1 VIRGNSAGQPGD
13 ARRGRPGWRGGG
25 RKRVAH
31 EPWGEDNS
39 AGQDLHDNAQPPQQ
53 PIGYRQEPL
62 ARPQAPQGRFRAAE
76 PGRAAQPPTPPP
88 PPRGPGYRPET
99 YQANDYPP
107 GSQPSGDFPPQ
118 RPGGSGGWRS
128 TPPPT
133 GPAPAGPPPAA
144 PPRFSGSAGSS
155 TPPPSGPGPRIPYDP
170 RTRAFDPQANGYQQ
184 EPTSEQ
190 PTEATQGPTGPQLP
204 KKLTV
209 TRVAA
214 WRSRQLTQQGVA
226 MFQRAVHADGA
237 RESGLAS
244 LNYAVMINYASSAT
258 MAVGLANTLFFSA
271 ATAESKT
278 KVALYLLI
286 TVAPFALIAPVVGP
300 LLDRIQRGR
309 RIALAT
315 SCVGQG
321 LLSVV
326 MALHFNDWMLY
337 PAALGTLV
345 LSKSFDVLKAAVA
358 PRVLPSG
365 ITLSKSN
372 ARLTVFG
379 MAAGAVFG
387 AFGTGFLKLF
397 GSPGALWFTAVLCL
411 ADAVLCL
418 RIPAWVEVTEG
429 EVPASLR
436 SSPRKKRRQPMGRQV
451 VIALWGNGTIRLLTG
466 FLMLFPAFVIKT
478 LTEHSPGR
486 QLLLLGLIGAAA
498 GLGGFIG
505 NGIGARLQF
514 GKPDQ
519 VIIYSVAAAFAG
531 AVFAAVLPGIGSAAI
546 AALCASVAS
555 GLAKISLDATIQKD
569 LPEAS
574 RASAFGRSET
584 ILQLSWVFGGAI
596 GVLLPATFWLG
607 FTVIGVLMAAGGTQT
622 FMARRGGSLL
632 PSIGGRLGSRSPAA
646 GAPAMAFGA
655 DTSAFGTEPSYSPSE
670 PGSANDRTAY
680 QPTSGSSGPSP
691 TKAMPTEH
699 FDGPA

>member
-1 VIRGNSAGQPGD
+1 MIRGNSADRPDD
-13 ARRGRPGWRGGG
+13 ARRGRPGWSGGG

-31 EPWGEDNS
+31 EPWGEGSGAD
-39 AGQDLHDNAQPPQQ
+39 QDPRTNAIPAQQ
-53 PIGYRQEPL
+53 PTGHRQEPP
-62 ARPQAPQGRFRAAE
+62 ARTAPRR
-76 PGRAAQPPTPPP
+76 
-88 PPRGPGYRPET
+88 ET
-99 YQANDYPP
+99 YQANGYPP
-107 GSQPSGDFPPQ
+107 GDQPSGDFPP
-118 RPGGSGGWRS
+118 RRAGGWRS
-128 TPPPT
+128 APPPQQNQ
-133 GPAPAGPPPAA
+133 PPQQPPPPPRQA
-144 PPRFSGSAGSS
+144 PP
-155 TPPPSGPGPRIPYDP
+155 PPGRVPYDP
-170 RTRAFDPQANGYQQ
+170 HTRHLDSDAAA
-184 EPTSEQ
+184 EQ
-190 PTEATQGPTGPQLP
+190 TGPTAPTLP

-237 RESGLAS
+237 RESGMAA

-309 RIALAT
+309 RIALAV

-379 MAAGAVFG
+379 LAAGAVFG

-397 GSPGALWFTAVLCL
+397 GSPGALWFTAALCL

-418 RIPAWVEVTEG
+418 RIPAWVEVTQG
-429 EVPASLR
+429 EVPATLR
-436 SSPRKKRRQPMGRQV
+436 AGSRKKQPMGHQV
-451 VIALWGNGTIRLLTG
+451 VVALWGNGSIRLLTG

-478 LTEHSPGR
+478 MTEHSPTR
-486 QLLLLGLIGAAA
+486 QLLLLGVIGAAA
-498 GLGGFIG
+498 GIGGFVG

-519 VIIYSVAAAFAG
+519 VIIGCLGAALAG
-531 AVFAAVLPGIGSAAI
+531 TVLAAILPGIGSAAI

-555 GLAKISLDATIQKD
+555 ALAKISLDATIQKD
-569 LPEAS
+569 LPEES

-596 GVLLPATFWLG
+596 GVLLPTTFWLG
-607 FTVIGVLMAAGGTQT
+607 FTVIGVLLAAGAAQT
-622 FMARRGGSLL
+622 FVARRGSTLL
-632 PSIGGRLGSRSPAA
+632 PNLPFHRAQPVPAA
-646 GAPAMAFGA
+646 AFASEAPYDG
-655 DTSAFGTEPSYSPSE
+655 PV
-670 PGSANDRTAY
+670 
-680 QPTSGSSGPSP
+680 QGPSA
-691 TKAMPTEH
+691 TKPMPTDRL
-699 FDGPA
+699 DGPA

>member
-1 VIRGNSAGQPGD
+1 MPPPVGRRQEPPARFRAEPPVETYQSNGYPPGD
-13 ARRGRPGWRGGG
+13 QPSG
-25 RKRVAH
+25 AH
-31 EPWGEDNS
+31 EPLSPPRRAGGWRS
-39 AGQDLHDNAQPPQQ
+39 APPPLRNQAPPPQ
-53 PIGYRQEPL
+53 
-62 ARPQAPQGRFRAAE
+62 A
-76 PGRAAQPPTPPP
+76 PP
-88 PPRGPGYRPET
+88 PPRSAP
-99 YQANDYPP
+99 PP
-107 GSQPSGDFPPQ
+107 G
-118 RPGGSGGWRS
+118 RV
-128 TPPPT
+128 
-133 GPAPAGPPPAA
+133 
-144 PPRFSGSAGSS
+144 
-155 TPPPSGPGPRIPYDP
+155 PYDP
-170 RTRAFDPQANGYQQ
+170 NTRHLDH
-184 EPTSEQ
+184 
-190 PTEATQGPTGPQLP
+190 EAADQSGPTPPTLP

-237 RESGLAS
+237 RESGMAA
-244 LNYAVMINYASSAT
+244 LNYAVMLNYASSAT

-286 TVAPFALIAPVVGP
+286 TVAPFALIAPVIGP

-309 RIALAT
+309 RIALAA

-379 MAAGAVFG
+379 LAAGAVFG
-387 AFGTGFLKLF
+387 LFGSGFLKLF
-397 GSPGALWFTAVLCL
+397 GSPGALWFTAVLCI

-429 EVPASLR
+429 EIPATLR
-436 SSPRKKRRQPMGRQV
+436 SGPRKAKRQPMGHQV
-451 VIALWGNGTIRLLTG
+451 VVALWGNGTIRILTG

-478 LTEHSPGR
+478 LTEHSPTK

-498 GLGGFIG
+498 GIGGFVG

-519 VIIYSVAAAFAG
+519 VIIGCLAAALG
-531 AVFAAVLPGIGSAAI
+531 GTVLAAILPGIGTAAI

-555 GLAKISLDATIQKD
+555 ALAKISLDATIQKD
-569 LPEAS
+569 LPEES

-596 GVLLPATFWLG
+596 GVLLPTTFWLG
-607 FTVIGVLMAAGGTQT
+607 FTVIAVLLAAGGAQT
-622 FMARRGGSLL
+622 FVARRGSTLVPNL
-632 PSIGGRLGSRSPAA
+632 PFRRGNPTPAA
-646 GAPAMAFGA
+646 AFASEAPY
-655 DTSAFGTEPSYSPSE
+655 D
-670 PGSANDRTAY
+670 
-680 QPTSGSSGPSP
+680 GPVRGP
-691 TKAMPTEH
+691 NATKPMPTERI
-699 FDGPA
+699 DGPA

>member
-1 VIRGNSAGQPGD
+1 MPPRRAG
-13 ARRGRPGWRGGG
+13 GWR
-25 RKRVAH
+25 
-31 EPWGEDNS
+31 S
-39 AGQDLHDNAQPPQQ
+39 APPPQQNQAPPPQQ
-53 PIGYRQEPL
+53 PL
-62 ARPQAPQGRFRAAE
+62 
-76 PGRAAQPPTPPP
+76 
-88 PPRGPGYRPET
+88 
-99 YQANDYPP
+99 
-107 GSQPSGDFPPQ
+107 PPQ
-118 RPGGSGGWRS
+118 PHRS
-128 TPPPT
+128 TPPP
-133 GPAPAGPPPAA
+133 
-144 PPRFSGSAGSS
+144 
-155 TPPPSGPGPRIPYDP
+155 PGRVPYDP
-170 RTRAFDPQANGYQQ
+170 NTRHIDHDAAGQAS
-184 EPTSEQ
+184 PTA
-190 PTEATQGPTGPQLP
+190 PTLP
-204 KKLTV
+204 RKLTV

-214 WRSRQLTQQGVA
+214 FRSRQLTQQGVA

-237 RESGLAS
+237 RESGMAA

-309 RIALAT
+309 RIALAI

-379 MAAGAVFG
+379 LAAGAVFG
-387 AFGTGFLKLF
+387 LFATGFLKLF
-397 GSPGALWFTAVLCL
+397 NSPGALWFTAVLCI

-429 EVPASLR
+429 EIPATLR
-436 SSPRKKRRQPMGRQV
+436 AGSRKKQPMGHQV
-451 VIALWGNGTIRLLTG
+451 VVALWGNGTIRVLTG
-466 FLMLFPAFVIKT
+466 FLMLFPAFVIKS
-478 LTEHSPGR
+478 LTEHSPTK

-498 GLGGFIG
+498 GIGGFVG

-519 VIIYSVAAAFAG
+519 VIIACLAAALG
-531 AVFAAVLPGIGSAAI
+531 GTILAAILPGIGSAAI

-555 GLAKISLDATIQKD
+555 ALAKISLDATIQKD
-569 LPEAS
+569 LPEQS

-584 ILQLSWVFGGAI
+584 ILQLSWVLGGAL
-596 GVLLPATFWLG
+596 GVLLPTTFWLG
-607 FTVIGVLMAAGGTQT
+607 FTVVGVLLAAGGAQT
-622 FMARRGGSLL
+622 FVARRGSTLL
-632 PSIGGRLGSRSPAA
+632 PNLPLRRGNPTPAA
-646 GAPAMAFGA
+646 AFAAEAPYERPPA
-655 DTSAFGTEPSYSPSE
+655 
-670 PGSANDRTAY
+670 
-680 QPTSGSSGPSP
+680 GPSP
-691 TKAMPTEH
+691 TRAMPTDRM
-699 FDGPA
+699 DGPA